1 MVFLATIDPSPRL
14 QPIKFPVFSQLAGN
28 LASETGSLET
38 ASSTGESSANRI
50 PELWKAPNAEA
61 GQTPHLSGPDLTGHP
76 PIVQCGRNSN
86 QRD

>member
-38 ASSTGESSANRI
+38 ASSSGESGTNRAAAGD
-50 PELWKAPNAEA
+50 LRAPMNDTLHHQQFVQRA
-61 GQTPHLSGPDLTGHP
+61 TGSCLRWQASHTA
-76 PIVQCGRNSN
+76 
-86 QRD
+86 